1 MTIHMIGI
9 IRIYRHFQ
17 KNKNNMS
24 GLSDASEINIE
35 RIGADRALIQRIAES
50 LWSIELALK
59 LSRV

>member
-1 MTIHMIGI
+1 
-9 IRIYRHFQ
+9 
-17 KNKNNMS
+17 MS